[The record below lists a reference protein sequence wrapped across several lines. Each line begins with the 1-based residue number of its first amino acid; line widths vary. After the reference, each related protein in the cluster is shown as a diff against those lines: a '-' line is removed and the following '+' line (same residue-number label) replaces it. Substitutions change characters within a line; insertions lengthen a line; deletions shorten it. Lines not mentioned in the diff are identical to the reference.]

1 MLASRYR
8 LPGIMAALVLG
19 AVGGAVTSIT
29 QALAAHPVAAG
40 RPGSPSYQVP
50 VARPAT
56 VLHWVAGAP
65 GPSKAEALR
74 IAAIRPAP
82 LVTDAV
88 RAGRARRSKHG
99 LAAAPLSPA
108 MARANALRQAAARS
122 YLATAHPPAARYLAA
137 TQRAQ
142 VRNYYCG
149 PATVSE
155 MLAQLGVV
163 LNQPAAAK
171 ALGTNAS
178 GTDWSNKH
186 GYPVPRVLNAHQAKN
201 DYVAVALPWTPTA
214 KQISTY
220 VGDLVTDLNHGDGVP
235 LAGNAYEVPGGPH
248 LVGQPAGQEIMHWF
262 DIRGYAEA
270 GAVTAYEDSVHGA
283 PSIAWNSTVPAYS
296 TLPSSTI
303 VDILGARGYVW

>member
-8 LPGIMAALVLG
+8 LPVIAAALVFG
-19 AVGGAVTSIT
+19 TVGGTVTSIT
-29 QALAAHPVAAG
+29 QALAARPIAAG
-40 RPGSPSYQVP
+40 L
-50 VARPAT
+50 ART
-56 VLHWVAGAP
+56 
-65 GPSKAEALR
+65 LR
-74 IAAIRPAP
+74 VAAIRPAP

-88 RAGRARRSKHG
+88 RAGLARPG
-99 LAAAPLSPA
+99 QDAPPMSPA
-108 MARANALRQAAARS
+108 MVRANALRQAAARN
-122 YLATAHPPAARYLAA
+122 YLATAHPPAARYLGA

-163 LNQPAAAK
+163 LGQPAAAK

-186 GYPVPRVLNAHQAKN
+186 GYPVPRVLDAHQAKN

-214 KQISTY
+214 KQVSTY
-220 VGDLVTDLNHGDGVP
+220 IGDLVTDLNHGAGVP

-248 LVGQPAGQEIMHWF
+248 LVGHPAGQEIMHWF
-262 DIRGYAEA
+262 DIRGYGHA
-270 GAVTAYEDSVHGA
+270 GAITAYEDSVHGA
-283 PSIAWNSTVPAYS
+283 PSIAWNTTVPAYS
-296 TLPSSTI
+296 TLPSATV